1 MSKNRPVHEVRLGF
15 VKASVWE
22 NTNNDVTR
30 HSVTVQKFYKDGDQW
45 KSTES
50 FSRDDLLPLA
60 KVVDRAHSW
69 ICDKPATPA

>member
-1 MSKNRPVHEVRLGF
+1 MSKNRPVHEERLGF
-15 VKASVWE
+15 VKASIWE
-22 NTNNDVTR
+22 NINNEVTR
-30 HSVTVQKFYKDGDQW
+30 HSVTLQKFYKDGDQW

-50 FSRDDLLPLA
+50 FGRDDLLALA